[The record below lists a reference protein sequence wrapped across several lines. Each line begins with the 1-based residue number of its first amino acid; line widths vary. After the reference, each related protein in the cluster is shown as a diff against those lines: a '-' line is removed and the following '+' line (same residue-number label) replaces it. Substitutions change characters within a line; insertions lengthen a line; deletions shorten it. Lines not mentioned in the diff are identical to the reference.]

1 MRDSCLA
8 LTTVVASRVKSRGGD
23 RRRATTERVQLL
35 AADPAGEPT
44 FRAGRDMLE
53 YRQKLLRNS
62 AFWKGFCCRVDG
74 WVRRN
79 WSRDLGER
87 REGEDC
93 SNATGADWENRSAGT
108 GKSTRDP
115 LNASEL
121 APNSANGLIPSLIAW
136 AKSQPPGNV
145 AIVSILS
152 SVTWHTDSGIE
163 DLALDY
169 AI

>member
-1 MRDSCLA
+1 MGPTQLVEES
-8 LTTVVASRVKSRGGD
+8 
-23 RRRATTERVQLL
+23 RRAQGK
-35 AADPAGEPT
+35 GETVATLPGPISKI
-44 FRAGRDMLE
+44 A
-53 YRQKLLRNS
+53 RQEQ
-62 AFWKGFCCRVDG
+62 
-74 WVRRN
+74 
-79 WSRDLGER
+79 GE
-87 REGEDC
+87 
-93 SNATGADWENRSAGT
+93 
-108 GKSTRDP
+108 STWDP